1 MRINLAGVRLMLT
14 KMLCRWMWE
23 GSDAEYEQLGEICDP
38 RIHQIRRSLR
48 WEFSICKQCRGPT
61 VFTPNLVHAFFP
73 RIVESSVRCSVATN
87 GGIDTNALRD
97 G

>member
-1 MRINLAGVRLMLT
+1 MPNTSSLERFAIHVSIRSGVACDGSFQSANNAG
-14 KMLCRWMWE
+14 
-23 GSDAEYEQLGEICDP
+23 A
-38 RIHQIRRSLR
+38 
-48 WEFSICKQCRGPT
+48 PT